1 MSLDELFNGVSKKL
15 KIDFEEQAKIL
26 QHPGEVGTG
35 KENVLKA
42 ILTKYIPK
50 RFKVDSGF
58 VIDALGNR
66 SLQMDIVVYEANYT
80 PVFEIVDEKKFFPCE
95 TVVAVGQVTSEI
107 GSAKRLQE
115 CLDNIRSAKALD
127 RSNRG
132 TSLLI
137 TGPGI
142 SHEHMPFNPNK
153 EFRDQIFGFV
163 FCSSSMKLDSMI
175 AGLQESNK
183 KNERKLWTNAI
194 VNYNEYLI
202 EYEGKGH
209 LTQNAMEAE
218 NIIVTDAK
226 LTSRIL
232 PLFISILNNFLNMAH
247 IARPNLFAYCK
258 IDAVEHHDYELMST
272 EEQ

>member
-1 MSLDELFNGVSKKL
+1 MSLDELFDGVSKKL

-26 QHPGEVGTG
+26 GHPGEVGSG
-35 KENVLKA
+35 RENVLKS

-50 RFKVDSGF
+50 RFSVDSGF

-66 SLQMDIVVYEANYT
+66 SQQIDIVIYEANYT
-80 PVFEIVDEKKFFPCE
+80 PVFEIVEGKKFFPCE
-95 TVVAVGQVTSEI
+95 TVVAVGQVKTDI
-107 GSAKRLQE
+107 GSAQKMQE
-115 CLDNIRSAKALD
+115 CLGNIGSVKSLD
-127 RSNRG
+127 RSNQG
-132 TSLLI
+132 TNRLI

-142 SHEHMPFNPNK
+142 SLSGMSFDPNK
-153 EFRDQIFGFV
+153 EFKDQIFGFI
-163 FCSSSMKLDSMI
+163 FCSSSMKPDSMI
-175 AGLQESNK
+175 AELQEFNR

-209 LTQNAMEAE
+209 LTQNVLEAE
-218 NIIVTDAK
+218 KIIVTDAK

-247 IARPNLFAYCK
+247 VARPNLFAYCK
-258 IDAVEHHDYELMST
+258 IDAVEHHDYELMVT
-272 EEQ
+272 GER

>member
-1 MSLDELFNGVSKKL
+1 MSLEELFDGVSKKL

-35 KENVLKA
+35 KENVLKK
-42 ILTKYIPK
+42 ILTKYIPR
-50 RFKVDSGF
+50 RFNVDSGF

-66 SLQMDIVVYEANYT
+66 SRQMDIVVHEANYT
-80 PVFEIVDEKKFFPCE
+80 PVFEIVDGKKFFPCE

-107 GSAKRLQE
+107 GSAKRLHE
-115 CLDNIRSAKALD
+115 CLANIRSAKSLD

-132 TSLLI
+132 TNRLI

-142 SHEHMPFNPNK
+142 SLNGMPFNPNK
-153 EFRDQIFGFV
+153 EFRDQIFGFI
-163 FCSSSMKLDSMI
+163 FCSSSMKSGSMI
-175 AGLQESNK
+175 AELQESNR
-183 KNERKLWTNAI
+183 KNERKLWTNVI

-202 EYEGKGH
+202 EYEGKDG
-209 LTQNAMEAE
+209 LTQDVMEAE
-218 NIIVTDAK
+218 NIIVTDMK
-226 LTSRIL
+226 ITLRIL

-247 IARPNLFAYCK
+247 VARPNLFAYCN
-258 IDAVEHHDYELMST
+258 IDAVEHYDFELMAP